1 MPSPTKA
8 PRAAYTAAALAGLA
22 LLAGLLL
29 APGGKGLAV
38 GEPAPELR
46 LTDLSGRPVAL
57 ADYRGRVVLLDF
69 WATWCLSCEREVP
82 ELKALHERFAR
93 RGLALL
99 GASVDQ
105 GAPAAVARFAAE
117 HELPYPV
124 LFAQPEAL
132 RAYRVFGLPAKFLI
146 DPEGAIAAK
155 YPPDTPIDRVAGDIQ
170 SLMDGRTRT

>member
-1 MPSPTKA
+1 MPSPTRRS
-8 PRAAYTAAALAGLA
+8 RAAYAAAGLAGLA

-46 LTDLSGRPVAL
+46 LTDLSGRTATL

-69 WATWCLSCEREVP
+69 WATWCLSCEQEVP
-82 ELKALHERFAR
+82 ELKALHGRFSG
-93 RGLALL
+93 RGLTIL

-105 GAPAAVARFAAE
+105 GAPGAVARFASE

-124 LFAQPEAL
+124 LFAQPDAL

-146 DPEGAIAAK
+146 DPKGLIAAK
-155 YPPDTPIDRVAGDIQ
+155 YPPDTPIDRVAADVR
-170 SLMDGRTRT
+170 SLLEGRRPS